1 MHSYIFQYDIMLAY
15 ENIYSAVADSDGEKI
30 KNILNDVDSV
40 KVFVVNFKAIKRKS
54 KNTENRVC
62 V

>member
-1 MHSYIFQYDIMLAY
+1 MLAY

>member
-1 MHSYIFQYDIMLAY
+1 MLAY
-15 ENIYSAVADSDGEKI
+15 ENIYSAIAESDGVKI

-40 KVFVVNFKAIKRKS
+40 KTFVVNFIAIKRKS